1 MALFLQLNAYH
12 ENEMQIIAFQK
23 EMVKKTNVE
32 LSKLKSIKTEER
44 SSFTDPFRVIGYKNV
59 CMYWFLTLYV
69 LCD

>member
-44 SSFTDPFRVIGYKNV
+44 
-59 CMYWFLTLYV
+59 
-69 LCD
+69 